1 MWSPIQ
7 LMNSTSAAV
16 FRLVVLVLMILFT
29 AGASKAETYKAVV
42 TDFSLSFN
50 PPDPLDPFK
59 NSSSNL
65 HMTDMSQVSA
75 ETTVYFS
82 VRFRFLGDT
91 SGQWL
96 SVSQPNFPGSN
107 SFTMMGQKEQGGG
120 VRYPNGLGGA
130 QNISIAGSVYTGYD
144 YPKNPNPTTGGA
156 WIYGKDVAG
165 NIVTPTGSPIKDPGA
180 VPFNGGAYMVNSN
193 PNLRVYEFSVIGAR
207 RKFGS
212 SFVSG
217 VNNLRAQAALTG
229 AKFNLFVDV
238 TSSIGVDS
246 VLGPTEGCKCYL
258 QYPEWLRF
266 PTIYVGDQ
274 FGPVKLDL
282 QILSVGNFLIKN
294 GRLSTMILQRSGD
307 LRNWYTVPAV
317 DYSISNLV
325 NGDTALTMIGLGSQ
339 TTHLSIPPQDGPNCF
354 YRLAYP

>member
-1 MWSPIQ
+1 MK
-7 LMNSTSAAV
+7 STSATV
-16 FRLVVLVLMILFT
+16 FFRIVVFVLVALFT
-29 AGASKAETYKAVV
+29 AGSAKAETYKAVI
-42 TDFSLSFN
+42 TDFGLGFN

-65 HMTDMSQVSA
+65 HMTDVSQVST

-96 SVSQPNFPGSN
+96 SVSRPNFPGSN
-107 SFTMMGQKEQGGG
+107 SFTMMGQKEQDG

-130 QNISIAGSVYTGYD
+130 QNVSIAGSVYTD
-144 YPKNPNPTTGGA
+144 CNCPNPNPTTGGA
-156 WIYGKDVAG
+156 WIYGKDAAG
-165 NIVTPTGSPIKDPGA
+165 NIVTSTGSPIKDPGA

-193 PNLRVYEFSVIGAR
+193 PDLRVYEFSIIGVR

-212 SFVSG
+212 TFVSR
-217 VNNLRAQAALTG
+217 VNYLRAQATQTG
-229 AKFNLFVDV
+229 DNLFVEV
-238 TSSIGVDS
+238 TNSIGVDS
-246 VLGPTEGCKCYL
+246 VLGSTEGCKCDL
-258 QYPEWLRF
+258 QHPKAMQL

-282 QILSVGNFLIKN
+282 QIPSVGNFLIKN
-294 GRLSTMILQRSGD
+294 GRMSTMILQRSGD

-317 DYSISNLV
+317 EYSITNLV
-325 NGDTALTMIGLGSQ
+325 NGDTALTMIGSGGQ

-354 YRLAYP
+354 YRLALP